1 MPRYILRVCMPARDW
16 HRVSDFVS
24 DIRNSRTIKRMVTR
38 MFPNRP
44 DLDALEVVLL
54 IECSKSY
61 VLEIEKELASRISG
75 TIGFFV
81 IYPLSDYS
89 SI

>member
-1 MPRYILRVCMPARDW
+1 
-16 HRVSDFVS
+16 
-24 DIRNSRTIKRMVTR
+24 MVTR

-61 VLEIEKELASRISG
+61 VLEIKKELASRISG

>member
-24 DIRNSRTIKRMVTR
+24 DIKNSRVIKRIVTR
-38 MFPNRP
+38 IFPDRP
-44 DLDALEVVLL
+44 DLDALELVLL

-61 VLEIEKELASRISG
+61 VLEIERELASRTCG

-81 IYPLSDYS
+81 IYPLTDNSMA
-89 SI
+89 